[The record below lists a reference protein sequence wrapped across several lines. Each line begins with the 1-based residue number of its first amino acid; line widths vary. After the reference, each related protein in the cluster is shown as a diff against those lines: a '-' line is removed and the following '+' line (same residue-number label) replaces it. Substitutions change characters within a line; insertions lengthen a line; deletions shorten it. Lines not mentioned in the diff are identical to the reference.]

1 MPAALSPGASIALA
15 PSALAARVLD
25 DTVLLDA
32 DRGAYYRL
40 NAVGGRVWELLA
52 DGPCSLAALVERVV
66 AEYEVGPE
74 RAQADV
80 AALLGRLADHGLVTI
95 QG

>member
-1 MPAALSPGASIALA
+1 MRAGLIALA
-15 PSALAARVLD
+15 PSALAAPVLD
-25 DTVLLDA
+25 ETVVLDA

-52 DGPCSLAALVERVV
+52 DRPRSVADLVERAV
-66 AEYEVGPE
+66 AEYEVDPA
-74 RAQADV
+74 RAEADV
-80 AALLGRLADHGLVTI
+80 VALVDRLADHGLVAV